1 MKIEEMRLSICLG
14 CSVEDPNILV
24 RSLIGNEQF
33 QRELWEL
40 ICGKLQ
46 KLDGGIRPFDIRI
59 SARNLKSGSE
69 VSLYQEISENPF
81 ESSIRHLY

>member
-1 MKIEEMRLSICLG
+1 MNIEEMKLSIHLG

-24 RSLIGNEQF
+24 RSLIDNEQF
-33 QRELWEL
+33 QRELSEL
-40 ICGKLQ
+40 ICGKLR
-46 KLDGGIRPFDIRI
+46 KLEGGIRPFDIRI
-59 SARNLKSGSE
+59 SARNLKSRNE